1 MILDRFRG
9 WLCRQMKLVT
19 REEYR
24 TLLDLHRVHL
34 AKRQVITE
42 QSDRIAGYVDTVMQL
57 GRGLEAEKAKL
68 VRERALTRRLEEAR
82 ANCEAE
88 VLQLRAHIKRL
99 NSLKY
104 GPSWP
109 SPPRDP
115 VTGRYVRRA

>member
-1 MILDRFRG
+1 MILDRFRD
-9 WLCRQMKLVT
+9 WICRQMQLVT

-24 TLLDLHRVHL
+24 TLLDDLHRVRL
-34 AKRQVITE
+34 AKRE

-82 ANCEAE
+82 ASAESE